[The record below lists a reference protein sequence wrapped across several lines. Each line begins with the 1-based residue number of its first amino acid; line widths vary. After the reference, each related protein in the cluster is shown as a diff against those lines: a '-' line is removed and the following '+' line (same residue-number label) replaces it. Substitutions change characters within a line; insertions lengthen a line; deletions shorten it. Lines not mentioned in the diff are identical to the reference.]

1 MNVALVLG
9 GGVALGAYHAGAYAA
24 LHEHAE
30 LRPARIAGASVGA
43 VAGALIAGNP
53 LGGRVG
59 RLRKFWDDAA
69 LDAPWTM
76 ASPLAILHVRMFGRP
91 GFFNPRPEAAWRRP
105 VTAIYDP
112 TPLRRRLEHVIDF
125 ERLNRASFSVTTTDV
140 ESGEPVVFDTR
151 RGDRIGAE
159 HLIASCGYLPDF
171 PPVEI
176 GGRLLGDGGLVA
188 NTPVDRAVDW
198 DTGEEQWTVFVVDL
212 FARARARPSSLEQA
226 AARRMD
232 LMFGNQTRQCLR
244 LLELE
249 LRASGRAERVRLL
262 QLAYRAPAD
271 EGGAEKP
278 FNFSRATLTERWA
291 AGVRDMEEA
300 IRSL

>member
-1 MNVALVLG
+1 MNIALVLG
-9 GGVALGAYHAGAYAA
+9 GGVALGAYQAGAYAA
-24 LHEHAE
+24 LHEHVE
-30 LRPARIAGASVGA
+30 LRPARIAGSSVGA

-53 LGGRVG
+53 PGGRMG

-69 LDAPWTM
+69 LDAPWAMTP
-76 ASPLAILHVRMFGRP
+76 SLAILHVRMFGRP
-91 GFFNPRPEAAWRRP
+91 GFFNPRPEVAWRRP
-105 VTAIYDP
+105 ATAIYDP
-112 TPLRRRLEHVIDF
+112 SPLRRRLERVIDF

-140 ESGEPVVFDTR
+140 ETGEPVVFDTR

-176 GGRLLGDGGLVA
+176 DGRLLGDGGLVA

-198 DTGEEQWTVFVVDL
+198 DTGEEEWTVLVVDL
-212 FARARARPSSLEQA
+212 FAGQRARPSSLHHA

-232 LMFGNQTRQCLR
+232 LLFANQTRQSLR

-249 LRASGRAERVRLL
+249 LRASGRADRVRLV
-262 QLAYRAPAD
+262 QLAYRAPAE
-271 EGGAEKP
+271 EGGVEKP
-278 FNFSRATLTERWA
+278 FNFSRATLTERWE
-291 AGVRDMEEA
+291 AGRRDMEEA
-300 IRSL
+300 IRTL